1 MPLSIHPN
9 ECLLASAKQVC
20 SADNVR
26 SAKAPG
32 RKVVS
37 YICRDGFAVTRSLL
51 RATRRKTP
59 GAVVPGPLS
68 GIRATRTEREHATV
82 STRHTAATD
91 NNEYRRPL
99 IFDFAQLCDGHAA
112 RSGRRWCHEII
123 GGTGALRM
131 PLQNRVKLMD
141 AGEVAWR
148 RLTAYA
154 VLCLSG
160 WNLPPST

>member
-1 MPLSIHPN
+1 MSNRP
-9 ECLLASAKQVC
+9 
-20 SADNVR
+20 
-26 SAKAPG
+26 
-32 RKVVS
+32 
-37 YICRDGFAVTRSLL
+37 
-51 RATRRKTP
+51 AT
-59 GAVVPGPLS
+59 
-68 GIRATRTEREHATV
+68 
-82 STRHTAATD
+82 ATD

-99 IFDFAQLCDGHAA
+99 IFDLAQLCDGHAA
-112 RSGRRWCHEII
+112 RSGRRRCHEII
-123 GGTGALRM
+123 EGTGAFRM